1 MIEVVLVDQQDKPL
15 GRMEKLAAH
24 REGRLH
30 RALSVYLFNA
40 RGELLLQRRAA
51 DKYHAGGQWSNTCC
65 SHPLLGEANDQ
76 AAMRR
81 LQEEMGMQ
89 CALDPALTLC
99 YRVDVGQGLTEHELT
114 HVFVGRSEQN
124 PQLNP
129 AEVDAFAWRAPEQIL
144 QHMAQQPDY
153 YTPWFR
159 VCLPQV
165 LQHLAACPREVV

>member
-1 MIEVVLVDQQDKPL
+1 MIEVVLVDRQDKPL

-24 REGRLH
+24 REGCLH

-51 DKYHAGGQWSNTCC
+51 GKYHAGGQWSNTCC
-65 SHPLLGEANDQ
+65 SHPLPGEAIEQ
-76 AAMRR
+76 AATRR

-89 CALDPALTLC
+89 CALDPLMTLY

-114 HVFVGRSEQN
+114 RVFVGRSEQN
-124 PQLNP
+124 PQMNL
-129 AEVDAFAWRAPEQIL
+129 AEVDAFVWRTPEQIL
-144 QHMAQQPDY
+144 QHMAQQPND

-159 VCLPQV
+159 LCLPQV
-165 LQHLAACPREVV
+165 LQHLAAHPG

>member
-65 SHPLLGEANDQ
+65 SRP
-76 AAMRR
+76 
-81 LQEEMGMQ
+81 
-89 CALDPALTLC
+89 
-99 YRVDVGQGLTEHELT
+99 
-114 HVFVGRSEQN
+114 
-124 PQLNP
+124 
-129 AEVDAFAWRAPEQIL
+129 
-144 QHMAQQPDY
+144 
-153 YTPWFR
+153 
-159 VCLPQV
+159 
-165 LQHLAACPREVV
+165 